1 MDNGNRTPTVVIE
14 AKTQEVVDSIKKQM
28 ISRGVRATNELMSA
42 KILTLRGKRSG
53 RRYLVPGT
61 RRHYFASKAGEVPAN
76 RTGEYREK
84 WDEKSYADNSGT
96 GMTVHATIESRVRT
110 DGGKYLLGELLE
122 NGSPNG
128 KIAPRPHQDKI
139 KEKAKPKIRKIYKEP
154 YT

>member
-1 MDNGNRTPTVVIE
+1 MSNEKAAVVIE
-14 AKTQEVVDSIKKQM
+14 AKCQETIDGIMIQM
-28 ISRGVRATNELMSA
+28 ASRAKRATNELLNA
-42 KILTLRGKRSG
+42 KNLTLRGKRSG

-61 RRHYFASKAGEVPAN
+61 RRHYFASKAGEVPAV
-76 RTGEYREK
+76 RTGQYREA
-84 WDEKSYADNSGT
+84 WSEDAYAEATEHS
-96 GMTVHATIESRVRT
+96 MTVHATIESRVKT

-139 KEKAKPKIRKIYKEP
+139 IEKAKPKIRKIYKEP